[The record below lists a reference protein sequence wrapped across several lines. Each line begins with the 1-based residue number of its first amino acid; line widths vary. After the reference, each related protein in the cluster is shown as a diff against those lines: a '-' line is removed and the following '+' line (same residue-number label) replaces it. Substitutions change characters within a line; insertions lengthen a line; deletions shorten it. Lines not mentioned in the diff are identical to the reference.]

1 EALRIDA
8 LLLTREVGGVHRDVS
23 LADGATGF
31 GPRQVFASAAE
42 AALAAGDTGRAQEML
57 TRLEAD
63 AERTDPG
70 KPALRLMRLRGRLL
84 TATGD
89 LAGAAQQLRE
99 AEAAAL
105 RQGHLSHAWRA
116 RAELAHALLAAGD
129 RDGARSAA
137 NGATELVEQLAL
149 HVPDGRLRQ
158 DFLERAMEHLPGR
171 LRRRG
176 DAAPAEGLTSRE
188 AEIAAWVARGLTNR

>member
-1 EALRIDA
+1 
-8 LLLTREVGGVHRDVS
+8 
-23 LADGATGF
+23 
-31 GPRQVFASAAE
+31 
-42 AALAAGDTGRAQEML
+42 
-57 TRLEAD
+57 
-63 AERTDPG
+63 
-70 KPALRLMRLRGRLL
+70 
-84 TATGD
+84 
-89 LAGAAQQLRE
+89 
-99 AEAAAL
+99 
-105 RQGHLSHAWRA
+105 WRA

-176 DAAPAEGLTSRE
+176 DATAAEGLTSRE
-188 AEIAAWVARGLTNR
+188 AEIAAWVARGLTNREIAEELVLSSRTVETHVANAMAKLGFGTRSQLAAWAVEHGLLADNP